1 MNAISSIPHYSTP
14 YTPAAQKP
22 QRKSLADFLVTEKEC
37 TPDSIG
43 IATIPDDRWEEFKA
57 VYAEYAKEG
66 KEAEMRAAREPGAD
80 RADLTPE
87 QIKYLKEKYNPRRMT
102 QEEYSD
108 FVHDLVKFGVLTND
122 HVPYLQANGFEL
134 VGVSIFH
141 SVGISGT
148 YCNGLKF
155 MGEPMSL
162 ADSNGDALRWTKF
175 ESLFQKYDEDTGTYY
190 LGRQAL
196 AFSKVHSALEQID
209 DGSPALSPAS
219 SSAPSS
225 YHQPERLYWDLKMR
239 RA

>member
-1 MNAISSIPHYSTP
+1 
-14 YTPAAQKP
+14 
-22 QRKSLADFLVTEKEC
+22 
-37 TPDSIG
+37 
-43 IATIPDDRWEEFKA
+43 
-57 VYAEYAKEG
+57 
-66 KEAEMRAAREPGAD
+66 
-80 RADLTPE
+80 
-87 QIKYLKEKYNPRRMT
+87 MT

-209 DGSPALSPAS
+209 DGSPAPSSAS
-219 SSAPSS
+219 SSASS
-225 YHQPERLYWDLKMR
+225 SHHQPERLYWDLKMR